1 MFVVWC
7 GVVWCYTFVCC
18 HCFVF
23 FSGLVTLMDCFQQ
36 ETSDSIKHRYSGSP
50 RGSPHRS
57 VCHNS
62 KPSSVVLGLLCV
74 VGALLRA
81 RCSAPCSAPH
91 SALCTL
97 HSALRTPHSALRTPH
112 SALLSLLSPLSPLS
126 SPLLSCG
133 VVLIGVMCIGMRANY
148 CSLFLN
154 RGWSAE

>member
-1 MFVVWC
+1 MECMFFGVFFFCFFC

-81 RCSAPCSAPH
+81 RCSAPCSA
-91 SALCTL
+91 LCTL
-97 HSALRTPHSALRTPH
+97 HSALHTPHSALRSP
-112 SALLSLLSPLSPLS
+112 LLLSPLSPLFSSLLS
-126 SPLLSCG
+126 SPLLWCG
-133 VVLIGVMCIGMRANY
+133 VDWRDVY
-148 CSLFLN
+148 WYES
-154 RGWSAE
+154 

>member
-1 MFVVWC
+1 MECMFFGVFFYVC
-7 GVVWCYTFVCC
+7 GVVWCYTFVWC

-81 RCSAPCSAPH
+81 RCSAPCSA
-91 SALCTL
+91 LCTL
-97 HSALRTPHSALRTPH
+97 HSALHTPL
-112 SALLSLLSPLSPLS
+112 SALLSSSLLSPLSSLLS

>member
-1 MFVVWC
+1 MIFVWSVCSLVFFVCFFC

-36 ETSDSIKHRYSGSP
+36 ETSDSIKHWYSGSP

-81 RCSAPCSAPH
+81 RCSAPCSALCTLH

-97 HSALRTPHSALRTPH
+97 HSALRTPHSALR
-112 SALLSLLSPLSPLS
+112 SPLS
-126 SPLLSCG
+126 SPPLSSLPSLLFSPLLSSL
-133 VVLIGVMCIGMRANY
+133 VVWC
-148 CSLFLN
+148 
-154 RGWSAE
+154 